1 MEPVKITEEIDDY
14 KIRLVIRDVNGK
26 RYVMLFKDR
35 YSFLQTDFSIYD
47 EYEILMV
54 KINDELIYSSLTD
67 QMITFDDL
75 TGFFA

>member
-1 MEPVKITEEIDDY
+1 MKNVEITEEIDDY
-14 KIRLVIRDVNGK
+14 KIRLVIRDINGK

-35 YSFLQTDFSIYD
+35 HSFLQTNFSIYD

-67 QMITFDDL
+67 QMITFDEL

>member
-26 RYVMLFKDR
+26 RYIMLFKDR

>member
-47 EYEILMV
+47 GYEILMV

-67 QMITFDDL
+67 QMIDFDNL
-75 TGFFA
+75 IGFFA